1 MNPDEPTRL
10 AAVCAEHLGLEAA
23 ELTDDFDF
31 FEDLNLDPADL
42 ADLLVVLEDAF
53 GISLEDGIRQVRTF
67 ADLEG
72 LVEDALTA

>member
-1 MNPDEPTRL
+1 MNPDERARL

-53 GISLEDGIRQVRTF
+53 EISLEDGIRQVRTF